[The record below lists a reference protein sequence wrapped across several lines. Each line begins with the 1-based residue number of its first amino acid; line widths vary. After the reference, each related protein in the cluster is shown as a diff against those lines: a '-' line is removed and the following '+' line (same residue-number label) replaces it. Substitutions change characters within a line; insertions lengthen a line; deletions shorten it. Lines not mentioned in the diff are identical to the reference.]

1 MLFLSITFFLKVL
14 ILYLIPL
21 LLSLRGSCINMEFCK
36 PEEIEDGL
44 VGENYQRTLVSLRVA
59 EITSPAF

>member
-1 MLFLSITFFLKVL
+1 MLFQSITFFLKVL
-14 ILYLIPL
+14 MLCLIFL
-21 LLSLRGSCINMEFCK
+21 FLFLRGSCINVEFCK
-36 PEEIEDGL
+36 LQEIEDGL

>member
-1 MLFLSITFFLKVL
+1 
-14 ILYLIPL
+14 
-21 LLSLRGSCINMEFCK
+21 MEFCK

-44 VGENYQRTLVSLRVA
+44 VGKNYQRTLVSLRVA

>member
-1 MLFLSITFFLKVL
+1 
-14 ILYLIPL
+14 
-21 LLSLRGSCINMEFCK
+21 MEFCK
-36 PEEIEDGL
+36 LEEIEDGL